1 MGQMLLAGS
10 KVLMIL
16 KQLRCRKLHL
26 AISAEED
33 VLDVAKLLMLLERV
47 LVAEVTSALNAEHR
61 LILPSLL

>member
-16 KQLRCRKLHL
+16 KQFRCRKLHL
-26 AISAEED
+26 AISVED
-33 VLDVAKLLMLLERV
+33 ILDVAKLLMLLERV